1 MNAAGRIVVVSGASG
16 FLGRDAAAALASRGW
31 SVRGLVRR
39 ADAALAPGIERHVL
53 TDLTRADAL
62 ERALSDAAAIVHL
75 AGRAHVLDAHGSRDL
90 AAFERDNVET
100 ARAVLRAAIDARA
113 RSFILISSLA
123 AESDAQGAYGRSK
136 RAAERVVREL
146 AEGANLKVTILRPAM
161 TYGPGMK
168 GNPLRLF
175 AAVLRG
181 VPLPF
186 GAVRNERSVLFSGNL
201 SAAIATVLEAGACG
215 EFAVADDRPLSTPE
229 LIREIAAAL
238 DRPARLPAV
247 HPAVLRAL
255 GRAGD
260 LLPARMPNV
269 LRSATLDR
277 LVGSLVVDTR
287 PLAEATGFVAPYTTR
302 DGLRITAQWYRSLSR
317 S

>member
-1 MNAAGRIVVVSGASG
+1 MTVTRRIVVVTGASG

-31 SVRGLVRR
+31 TVRGLVRR
-39 ADAALAPGIERHVL
+39 ADAALPAGVERHVVE
-53 TDLTRADAL
+53 DLSPAGALEHALADAV
-62 ERALSDAAAIVHL
+62 AVVHL
-75 AGRAHVLDAHGSRDL
+75 AGRAHVQDRRAARDL

-100 ARAVLRAAIDARA
+100 ARSVLRAAIDARA
-113 RSFILISSLA
+113 RSFVLVSSLA
-123 AESDAQGAYGRSK
+123 AESDVHGAYGCSK
-136 RAAERVVREL
+136 RAAEGVVHEL
-146 AEGANLKVTILRPAM
+146 ADGTNLQAAILRPAM

-175 AAVLRG
+175 AAVRRG

-201 SAAIATVLEAGACG
+201 SAAIAAVLETGARG
-215 EFAVADDRPLSTPE
+215 VFAVADDRALSTPE

-260 LLPARMPNV
+260 LLPARAPNV
-269 LRSATLDR
+269 LRSETLDR
-277 LVGSLVVDTR
+277 LMGSLVVDPR
-287 PLAEATGFVAPYTTR
+287 PLAEAAGFVAPYTTR
-302 DGLRITAQWYRSLSR
+302 EGLRITAQWYRSQSR